1 VNGLADRNDA
11 MTHSGPSN
19 AAQVASSA
27 YRVAALDQ
35 EFLLGDSTRGLRFQL
50 EYQKAAEALRR
61 FGVLST
67 LIVFGS
73 ARIRE
78 DGPGRQGFWYAEA
91 RAFGR
96 LASLEGGAARGGPP
110 FPNVVATGGGP
121 GTMEVANRGAFE
133 AGAPTIGFNITLS
146 RGQQPNRFTTPA
158 LTFRFHYFAM
168 RKMHFAMGAKALVVF
183 PGGFGTLDELF
194 EVVTLVQTG
203 KAPAMPI
210 VLVDE
215 AYWRRIVDW
224 DALAEGGMIGARDL
238 GLIRFAADA
247 AEAWGALKAA
257 GIAAAGGRVSPVEDP
272 AGNLPLG
279 SGSKTS

>member
-1 VNGLADRNDA
+1 
-11 MTHSGPSN
+11 MTDSGPPN

-27 YRVAALDQ
+27 YRLAALDQ
-35 EFLLGDSTRGLRFQL
+35 DFLLGDSTRGLRFQL
-50 EYQKAAEALRR
+50 EYQKAQEALRR
-61 FGVLST
+61 FGVVST
-67 LIVFGS
+67 LVVFGS

-96 LASLEGGAARGGPP
+96 LASLEGGAARGEPP

-121 GTMEVANRGAFE
+121 GTMEAANRGAFE
-133 AGAPTIGFNITLS
+133 AGAPTIGFNITLP
-146 RGQQPNRFTTPA
+146 REQEPNRYTTPA
-158 LTFRFHYFAM
+158 LTFRFLYFAM

-194 EVVTLVQTG
+194 ELVTLVQTG

-215 AYWRRIVDW
+215 AYWRKIVDW
-224 DALAEGGMIGARDL
+224 NALADNGMVGARDL
-238 GLIRFAADA
+238 GLIGFAEDA
-247 AEAWGALKAA
+247 AGAWRHLKAA
-257 GIAAAGGRVSPVEDP
+257 GIASADGRISPAAD
-272 AGNLPLG
+272 AACNLPLG
-279 SGSKTS
+279 AGSKRS

>member
-1 VNGLADRNDA
+1 
-11 MTHSGPSN
+11 MTEPGPPN

-27 YRVAALDQ
+27 YRLPALDQ

-50 EYQKAAEALRR
+50 EYQKAAEALRN
-61 FGVLST
+61 FGVVST

-73 ARIRE
+73 SRARE
-78 DGPGRQGFWYAEA
+78 NGPGRQSFWYAEA
-91 RAFGR
+91 REFGR

-121 GTMEVANRGAFE
+121 GTMEAANRGAFE
-133 AGAPTIGFNITLS
+133 AGAPTIGFNITLP
-146 RGQQPNRFTTPA
+146 REQEPNRFTTPA

-183 PGGFGTLDELF
+183 PGGFGTFDELF
-194 EVVTLVQTG
+194 ELVTLVQTG

-215 AYWRRIVDW
+215 VYWRKVVDW
-224 DALAEGGMIGARDL
+224 DALAESGMIGARDMD
-238 GLIRFAADA
+238 LIGFAADA
-247 AEAWGALKAA
+247 ADAWRYLKAA
-257 GIAAAGGRVSPVEDP
+257 GIAAADGRLSRTEDP

-279 SGSKTS
+279 EGLKRS